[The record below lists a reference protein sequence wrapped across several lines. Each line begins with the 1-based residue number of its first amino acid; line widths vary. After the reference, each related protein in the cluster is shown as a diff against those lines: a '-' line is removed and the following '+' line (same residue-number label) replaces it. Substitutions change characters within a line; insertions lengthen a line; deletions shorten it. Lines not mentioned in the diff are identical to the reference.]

1 MRPAVTARERLSD
14 VAARLLVATLFALLS
29 INLWADF
36 TKTHHFTGL
45 MLLFSEALV
54 VVLTIFRR
62 RAQVV
67 DRTILATIVTALSLV
82 GPPLL
87 RAGGAEPLA
96 PDVVTASLS
105 LLGLALVIAGK
116 IVLGRSFGLIP
127 ANRGVVAR
135 GPYGFMRH
143 PIYTGYLVTHIGFI
157 AAHPTFWNI
166 AVIGVADGA
175 LIFRALLEERV
186 LTQDERYR
194 AYCAK
199 VGWHLVPGVF

>member
-1 MRPAVTARERLSD
+1 MALTVRERISD
-14 VAARLLVATLFALLS
+14 LAARLLVAALFVLLS
-29 INLWADF
+29 VNLWADF

-45 MLLFSEALV
+45 LLLFSEALV

-67 DRTILATIVTALSLV
+67 DRTVIATIITAVSLV

-87 RAGGAEPLA
+87 RAGGADPLM
-96 PDVVTASLS
+96 PDPLTASLS
-105 LLGLALVIAGK
+105 LVGLAFVIAGK

-135 GPYGFMRH
+135 GPYGWMRH
-143 PIYTGYLVTHIGFI
+143 PIYAGYLLTHVGFI
-157 AAHPTFWNI
+157 AAHPTAWNI
-166 AVIGVADGA
+166 AVIVIADSA
-175 LIFRALLEERV
+175 LVFRALLEERV

-194 AYCAK
+194 EYCAK
-199 VGWHLVPGVF
+199 VGWHLVPGVL

>member
-1 MRPAVTARERLSD
+1 MALSVRERLSD
-14 VAARLLVATLFALLS
+14 VAARLLVATLFVLLS

-45 MLLFSEALV
+45 LLLFSEALV

-67 DRTILATIVTALSLV
+67 DRTVLAAIITAVSLV

-87 RAGGAEPLA
+87 RAGGADPLM
-96 PDVVTASLS
+96 PDLVTAGLS
-105 LLGLALVIAGK
+105 LVGLAFVIAGK

-135 GPYGFMRH
+135 GPYGWMRH
-143 PIYTGYLVTHIGFI
+143 PIYAGYLLTHVGFI
-157 AAHPTFWNI
+157 AAHPTTWNI
-166 AVIGVADGA
+166 MVIVLADAA
-175 LIFRALLEERV
+175 LVFRALLEERV

-194 AYCAK
+194 EYCAK

>member
-1 MRPAVTARERLSD
+1 MALTVRERISD
-14 VAARLLVATLFALLS
+14 LAARLLVAALFVLLS
-29 INLWADF
+29 VNLWADF

-45 MLLFSEALV
+45 LLLFSEALV

-67 DRTILATIVTALSLV
+67 DRTVIATIITAVSLV

-87 RAGGAEPLA
+87 RAGGADPLMSD
-96 PDVVTASLS
+96 PLTASLS
-105 LLGLALVIAGK
+105 LVGLAFVIAGK

-135 GPYGFMRH
+135 GPYGWMRH
-143 PIYTGYLVTHIGFI
+143 PIYAGYLLTHVGFI
-157 AAHPTFWNI
+157 AAHPTAWNI
-166 AVIGVADGA
+166 AVIVIADSA
-175 LIFRALLEERV
+175 LVFRALLEERV

-194 AYCAK
+194 EYCAK
-199 VGWHLVPGVF
+199 VGWHLVPGVL